1 MQFLDSFFQKKKAA
15 NAPQKIQEY
24 DHEFLTRIQPAGGIK
39 LNDERYIKTG
49 DGFCTCLQVYG
60 YPSQAYDF
68 WLDEI
73 MNMDDVISMI
83 DIGTAPRLQTQ
94 KEISASLT
102 ELNVRFMDAKNDI
115 GKIDAQQNYDLLHD
129 MLVDIK
135 TNGEVIKLIMCRLY
149 VYARTREEVDKKVAH
164 IIREME
170 AKDYS
175 LAVYLNE
182 TEYQYKALFTP
193 YHIQTKQR
201 NKRVGN
207 PITTY
212 ALAGGYPFNYEQLS
226 DEHGMYIGQSETGGN
241 VIFDLF
247 AKTKQRL
254 SYDALIIGKK
264 GSGKSTLLKLLLS
277 NNAIIGNYIRTIDV
291 TGEFS
296 DLAKELGGTI
306 VTLDGKE
313 GIINYLEVFKTD
325 EDERTSFSLH
335 LSKLNTFYRFIS
347 PNSTEDVRNEFE
359 EYVRKLY
366 TIKGLWNE
374 EEGGGTQKITGL
386 PPQMY
391 PTFSELLD
399 LIRADLYTDYRERK
413 VNDNLSPS
421 KQERLESIELTINNL
436 VQSYGKMFD
445 GYTTLPNLSD
455 QKIII
460 YNVQN
465 IANMKEEIFNAMLFN
480 VLSLMLDDMIN
491 VGLPSKQMFE
501 AGKPIEDIPKL
512 MLIIDEAHKII
523 STKNALALDHMLHI
537 VREGRKYFTGLAFAS
552 QSLRDYA
559 PENSGTET
567 VDKLK
572 TLFEMLQYKFV
583 MQQDA
588 NSQKLMRSVFEGEFT
603 ESQLQMIPK
612 FQRGETLLSIG
623 GSTLHVNIEVTDEEL
638 ELFKGGA

>member
-1 MQFLDSFFQKKKAA
+1 MNISNLLHKRRPSPEEAK
-15 NAPQKIQEY
+15 NQEY
-24 DHEFLTRIQPAGGIK
+24 NHELLIQIQPQGNLR

-49 DGFCTCLQVYG
+49 DGFCSCIQIYR
-60 YPSQAYDF
+60 YPNQAYDF

-73 MNMDDVISMI
+73 MNIDDVISML
-83 DIGTAPRLQTQ
+83 DIGTADRNEAQ

-102 ELNVRFMDAKNDI
+102 ELDVRFAQESKAI
-115 GKIDAQQNYDLLHD
+115 GKIDAEQKYDLLND

-135 TNGEVIKLIMCRLY
+135 VNGEVIKLIMCRLY
-149 VYARTREEVDKKVAH
+149 VFARTREEVDKKVAT
-164 IIREME
+164 IIKELE
-170 AKDYS
+170 AKDYH

-182 TEYQYKALFTP
+182 TEFQYKALFAP
-193 YHIQTKQR
+193 YDVQKTWR

-226 DEHGMYIGQSETGGN
+226 DEHGMYIGRSETGGN
-241 VIFDLF
+241 IIFDLF
-247 AKTKQRL
+247 EKTKQRL
-254 SYDALIIGKK
+254 SYDALVIGKK

-296 DLAKELGGTI
+296 ELAKELGGTI

-313 GIINYLEVFKTD
+313 GIINCLEVFKTD

-335 LSKLNTFYRFIS
+335 LSKLNTFYRFIA

-374 EEGGGTQKITGL
+374 QEGSDGTQKITGL
-386 PPQMY
+386 SPEMY

-399 LIRADLYTDYRERK
+399 LIRSDLYLDYKEKK

-445 GYTTLPNLSD
+445 GYTTLPNLSS

-501 AGKPIEDIPKL
+501 AGKPLKDIPKL
-512 MLIIDEAHKII
+512 LLIIDEAHKII
-523 STKNALALDHMLHI
+523 STKNALALDYMLHI

-572 TLFEMLQYKFV
+572 TLFEMLQYKFI

-612 FQRGETLLSIG
+612 FQQGETLLSIG
-623 GSTLHVNIEVTDEEL
+623 GSTLHVNIEVTEEEL
-638 ELFKGGA
+638 ALFKGGA

>member
-15 NAPQKIQEY
+15 NATQKIQEY

-49 DGFCTCLQVYG
+49 DGFCTCIQVYS

-83 DIGTAPRLQTQ
+83 DIGTAPRLETQ
-94 KEISASLT
+94 KEISSSLT
-102 ELNVRFMDAKNDI
+102 ELHVRFMDSKNAI
-115 GKIDAQQNYDLLHD
+115 GEIESKQNYDLLHD

-170 AKDYS
+170 AKDYG

-182 TEYQYKALFTP
+182 TEYQYKALFTS
-193 YHIQTKQR
+193 YDTQTKQR